1 MFILLP
7 SLKNPTN
14 NDETYALSPEAGTS
28 ARQEINLDINHKM
41 PYTLNLTFW
50 EPRMKNI
57 FFVSIILYVLTTAV
71 TALHA
76 DVHIPVGAKIKV
88 FWRFVPDDVN
98 PIDIRE
104 IFQNL
109 GFITAVKSNSGDG
122 GITGKQI
129 ITLIKKNTTRK
140 TIIRY
145 RALSLKNGEDPS
157 AKPSLASIAVR
168 NNRSMYD
175 KYIIINKNNEMAIY
189 VDVLVVR

>member
-1 MFILLP
+1 
-7 SLKNPTN
+7 
-14 NDETYALSPEAGTS
+14 
-28 ARQEINLDINHKM
+28 
-41 PYTLNLTFW
+41 
-50 EPRMKNI
+50 MKNI
-57 FFVSIILYVLTTAV
+57 FFVSIIVCVITIGL
-71 TALHA
+71 TALQA
-76 DVHIPVGAKIKV
+76 DDRIPIGTKIKV

-104 IFQNL
+104 IFQNQ
-109 GFITAVKSNSGDG
+109 GFITAVKSNSGGG

-168 NNRSMYD
+168 NNKSMYD

-189 VDVLVVR
+189 VDVLVER